1 MQNAELKSIGCGVA
15 HCATYIY
22 VCFAMQNT
30 EFIIYSLLFVIYYL
44 ILLYGSETYGFRTSS
59 SAYRIQPA

>member
-30 EFIIYSLLFVIYYL
+30 EFIIYSLLFILYYL
-44 ILLYGSETYGFRTSS
+44 LFI
-59 SAYRIQPA
+59 I